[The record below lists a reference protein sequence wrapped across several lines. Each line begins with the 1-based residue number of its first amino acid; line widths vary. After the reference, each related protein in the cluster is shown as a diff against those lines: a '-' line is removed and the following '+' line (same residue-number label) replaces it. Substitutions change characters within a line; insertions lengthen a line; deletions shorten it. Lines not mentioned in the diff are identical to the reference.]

1 MLQKFR
7 ELQRSCRTFSPP
19 SEAGALSSVT
29 LGVEI
34 KLQGAQAFPTLGS
47 PLPWDG
53 RGTWQRITV
62 GYTKPQAETDNHPTP
77 GMSHPGSKAET
88 KGEQK
93 GEETKDQSPG

>member
-19 SEAGALSSVT
+19 SEAAALCSAT
-29 LGVEI
+29 LGVEM
-34 KLQGAQAFPTLGS
+34 KLQSAKAFPTLGS

-53 RGTWQRITV
+53 QGTGQRIT
-62 GYTKPQAETDNHPTP
+62 GYTKPQAETDSHPTP
-77 GMSHPGSKAET
+77 GMSHPGSKAEI

-93 GEETKDQSPG
+93 GEETKDESPG